1 MVSLPTF
8 LPGGMSRYP
17 MAMALP
23 FAYPWYVPLL
33 ARLKAHLK
41 AEPFPRDAA
50 HDLGHILRTATLAQT
65 LALAEGADQAV
76 CLAAALLHDLVYL
89 PKNHRD
95 SPKTAQMAA
104 ELVPS
109 WCRET
114 PGLEDKAEAVASA
127 VASHSWSGGGKPLS
141 LEAAVVQ
148 DADRLEALG
157 AIGVARVFATGGSFN
172 SGLWHP
178 LDPFARN
185 RDLNDK
191 AWILDHFEKKLLK
204 LSGLMKTATGQR
216 LAEPRQRTMEAFLKA
231 LRLELDLEFRGN

>member
-1 MVSLPTF
+1 
-8 LPGGMSRYP
+8 
-17 MAMALP
+17 MALH

-41 AEPFPRDAA
+41 TEPSPRDAA

-65 LALAEGADQAV
+65 LALAEGADQEV

-89 PKNHRD
+89 PKNHPD

-104 ELVPS
+104 ELVPT

-114 PGLEDKAEAVASA
+114 PGLEDKAAAVASA

-204 LSGLMKTATGQR
+204 LPGLMKTATGRQM
-216 LAEPRQRTMEAFLKA
+216 AEPRQRTMEAFLQA
-231 LRLELDLEFRGN
+231 LRIEIDLEFRGN